1 MSFAANDSMM
11 HMSEIEKRDARDGVR
26 KRGNMAITWL
36 LLFVTIGCEVVATL
50 SLRAS
55 EGFSK
60 PLWAIPVIAGYVV
73 CFWLLSIVLE
83 RGMPTALAYG
93 VWSCV
98 GIILTAF
105 AARVLFHD
113 PLNAKMLAGMAIMI
127 IGIIVMQS
135 GAHAAA

>member
-1 MSFAANDSMM
+1 
-11 HMSEIEKRDARDGVR
+11 
-26 KRGNMAITWL
+26 MAVTWL
-36 LLFVTIGCEVVATL
+36 LLFVTICCEVVATL

-60 PLWAIPVIAGYVV
+60 PIWAIPVVIGYVM
-73 CFWLLSIVLE
+73 CFYLLSVVLE

-113 PLNAKMLAGMAIMI
+113 PLNWKMLLGMAIMI
-127 IGIIVMQS
+127 VGIVVMQW
-135 GAHAAA
+135 GTHAAA